1 MQVGQDAD
9 SGHRDQCH
17 APFSRVQLS
26 DIAGD
31 LRAYLWRKV
40 KQAVHG
46 MPTRA
51 GNIVNDQPAAD
62 AQIEDG
68 STVLN
73 P

>member
-1 MQVGQDAD
+1 
-9 SGHRDQCH
+9 
-17 APFSRVQLS
+17 VQLS

-46 MPTRA
+46 IPTRA
-51 GNIVNDQPAAD
+51 RNIVNDQPAAD